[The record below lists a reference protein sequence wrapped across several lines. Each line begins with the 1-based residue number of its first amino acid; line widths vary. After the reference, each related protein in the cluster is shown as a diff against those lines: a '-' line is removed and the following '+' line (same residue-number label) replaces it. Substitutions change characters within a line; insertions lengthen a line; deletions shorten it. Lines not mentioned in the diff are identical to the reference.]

1 VEWKEG
7 ESAEE
12 VERERERS
20 GSGGRRATRL
30 EENSGDVRKR
40 A

>member
-12 VERERERS
+12 VEREREI
-20 GSGGRRATRL
+20 GKRREA
-30 EENSGDVRKR
+30 GDAARGE
-40 A
+40 

>member
-12 VERERERS
+12 VEREREREI
-20 GSGGRRATRL
+20 GKRREA
-30 EENSGDVRKR
+30 GDAARGE
-40 A
+40 

>member
-12 VERERERS
+12 VERERERDREAEGGVRR
-20 GSGGRRATRL
+20 GSRRIV
-30 EENSGDVRKR
+30 GK
-40 A
+40 